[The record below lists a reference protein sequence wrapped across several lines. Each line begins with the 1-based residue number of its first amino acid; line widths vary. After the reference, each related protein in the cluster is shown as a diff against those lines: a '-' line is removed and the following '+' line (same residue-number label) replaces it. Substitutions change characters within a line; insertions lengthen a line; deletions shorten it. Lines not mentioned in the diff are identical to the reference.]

1 MYARPFR
8 FSMTEDLDHILFQL
22 GEDHAQ
28 WSNAVTPPIAQTS
41 NFCFPDVAAFRRAFE
56 KEQSEPLYTRG
67 VNPTVSLLRKKIAA
81 LEGAEDALVW
91 SSGAAAITASVMSVV
106 KQGDHVVC
114 VQHPYSWAKYLL
126 NDYLPKFGVSCSFID
141 GTSIENFSAA
151 IQENTRLIYLESPN
165 SFTFELQ
172 DLKGIA
178 ALAKEKNIITI
189 CDNSYSGPLA
199 QSPLQF
205 GIDMVIHSATK
216 YLNGHSD
223 VVAGVVC
230 SNKERIQHL
239 LKSEY
244 MTLGS
249 ICSPFEAWLILRG
262 LRTLKLRFEHSAK
275 SALVLADKLH
285 AHPKIKSVIYP
296 FHPSF
301 PQFELAKKQMQKGNG
316 LLTIRLHASSIAQ
329 VEKFCNTLKYF
340 KMAVSWGGHESLQI
354 PVCTFYKNE
363 NDAHHLHWDMIRLYC
378 GLEETETLWNDLQTA
393 LAELN

>member
-1 MYARPFR
+1 M
-8 FSMTEDLDHILFQL
+8 
-22 GEDHAQ
+22 
-28 WSNAVTPPIAQTS
+28 
-41 NFCFPDVAAFRRAFE
+41 
-56 KEQSEPLYTRG
+56 EQSEPLYTRG

-91 SSGAAAITASVMSVV
+91 SSGAAAITASIMSVV

-126 NDYLPKFGVSCSFID
+126 NDYLPKFGVSCSFVD

-151 IQENTRLIYLESPN
+151 IQESTRLIYLESPN

-301 PQFELAKKQMQKGNG
+301 PQFELAKKQMQNGNG

-329 VEKFCNTLKYF
+329 VEN
-340 KMAVSWGGHESLQI
+340 
-354 PVCTFYKNE
+354 
-363 NDAHHLHWDMIRLYC
+363 
-378 GLEETETLWNDLQTA
+378 LWINFNFFILSFSF
-393 LAELN
+393 